1 MDEGSIGFLHFIF
14 IEATLA
20 FVVFQDHPRSACAGN
35 GDGQANQKNDRGP
48 SPRSSEQISNFQENV
63 MADQK
68 APQMQATLGLTG
80 LTSNAMALIA
90 PGAFL
95 WLTFFIQA
103 TTGVA
108 GQPSTAPAMW
118 MGIFAALLLCLAT
131 AVAYAEIS
139 KLYPGTGSSYYYA
152 EQALLSKDKAFK
164 YARVAKFIVG
174 WGSHLYYWVYP
185 GVMVATTGIFVGY
198 VVGFLYPTFISGSNP
213 GPVFMALVA
222 IVFSFFV
229 AWIAQKGAGASTA
242 VNLAINVV
250 QISALVVFSVLALG
264 YRANHPAG
272 APAFNYD
279 GQSLAT
285 YTYQFATN
293 PKDGSI
299 IRDASGVPMPQLD
312 KAGKPVPFTIDYPA
326 ADSSGNMLTHTSAAS
341 VVGVHNLNWVFIQ
354 ATVAILILVGFE
366 SVTAMGGEAKNP
378 TKHIPIAVI
387 ASLLIQG
394 LICYLFEYFAANYFL
409 NSGYTMQSAAGS
421 AAPIGDMMII
431 VGDALLGQG
440 HGKYFMLA
448 EAVTVFL
455 ALIGTTLSC
464 MNTGARVTYAMGKDD
479 EAPEHFGMLHAESL
493 SPRRA
498 IWTLA
503 VISAVIGTIAV
514 SLVFA
519 DASAPTDATIAALP
533 HGILSSFGYTSHDK
547 LAALPN
553 SLLTITLTSN
563 FGTFILYALSC
574 FLCIVAYHKR
584 PDHNFL
590 LHTLIPG
597 FGLLANLTCM
607 GFYLAGPFF
616 NLGTK
621 MEPLS
626 ALGISGLW
634 GLYGAIYF
642 LRSSKAKGKSV
653 LLESKDALS

>member
-1 MDEGSIGFLHFIF
+1 
-14 IEATLA
+14 
-20 FVVFQDHPRSACAGN
+20 
-35 GDGQANQKNDRGP
+35 
-48 SPRSSEQISNFQENV
+48 
-63 MADQK
+63 MAEQK

-103 TTGVA
+103 TTGTTS
-108 GQPSTAPAMW
+108 PTMW
-118 MGIFAALLLCLAT
+118 LGIFGALLLCLAT

-164 YARVAKFIVG
+164 YARIAKFIVG

-198 VVGFLYPTFISGSNP
+198 VVGFLNPSFISGANP

-222 IVFSFFV
+222 VVFSFFV
-229 AWIAQKGAGASTA
+229 AWIASKGAGASTA
-242 VNLAINVV
+242 VNLAINII
-250 QISALVVFSVLALG
+250 QISALIVFSVLALG
-264 YRANHPAG
+264 YRVNHPTG
-272 APAFNYD
+272 TTGFQYD
-279 GQSLAT
+279 SQSLST
-285 YTYQFATN
+285 YTYQFATA
-293 PKDGSI
+293 KDGSTM
-299 IRDASGVPMPQLD
+299 RDASGNPLPLLD
-312 KAGKPVPFTIDYPA
+312 AAGKPVPFVITYPEF
-326 ADSSGNMLTHTSAAS
+326 DSTGAFLTHPTAAS
-341 VVGVHNLNWVFIQ
+341 VVSPHKFSYVFIQ

-366 SVTAMGGEAKNP
+366 SVTSMGGEAKNP

-394 LICYLFEYFAANYFL
+394 LVCYLIEYFAANYFL
-409 NSGYTMQSAAGS
+409 NSGYTMQSAASS

-431 VGDALLGQG
+431 VGDGLLGQG
-440 HGKYFMLA
+440 HGKYFMLV
-448 EAVTVFL
+448 EAITVFL

-479 EAPEHFGMLHAESL
+479 EAPEHFGILHAESL
-493 SPRRA
+493 SPRKA

-503 VISAVIGTIAV
+503 IISAVIGVVAV

-519 DASAPTDATIAALP
+519 DAGAATDATVAALP
-533 HGILSSFGYTSHDK
+533 HNIFSNFGYASHDTM
-547 LAALPN
+547 AALPN

-574 FLCIVAYHKR
+574 FLCIVAFHNR

-590 LHTLIPG
+590 KHTLIPG
-597 FGLLANLTCM
+597 FGLLANLVCM
-607 GFYLAGPFF
+607 AFYLISPVFG
-616 NLGTK
+616 LGTFK
-621 MEPLS
+621 EPLLALAIS
-626 ALGISGLW
+626 AVWGI
-634 GLYGAIYF
+634 YGAIYF
-642 LRSSKAKGKSV
+642 LRSSKAKGKA
-653 LLESKDALS
+653 LLLTTK

>member
-1 MDEGSIGFLHFIF
+1 
-14 IEATLA
+14 
-20 FVVFQDHPRSACAGN
+20 
-35 GDGQANQKNDRGP
+35 
-48 SPRSSEQISNFQENV
+48 
-63 MADQK
+63 MADQS
-68 APQMQATLGLTG
+68 APQMQATLGVTG

-103 TTGVA
+103 TTGT
-108 GQPSTAPAMW
+108 TAPTMW
-118 MGIFAALLLCLAT
+118 LGIFAALLLCLAT

-185 GVMVATTGIFVGY
+185 GVMVAVTGVFVGY
-198 VVGFLYPTFISGSNP
+198 VVGFLYPSAMSGANP
-213 GPVFMALVA
+213 GPIFMALVA
-222 IVFSFFV
+222 VVFSFFV
-229 AWIAQKGAGASTA
+229 GWIASKGAGASTA
-242 VNLAINVV
+242 VNLAINII
-250 QISALVVFSVLALG
+250 QISALMVFSVLALG
-264 YRANHPAG
+264 YRASHPSG
-272 APAFNYD
+272 TPGFQYD
-279 GQSLAT
+279 TQSLAT

-293 PKDGSI
+293 PKDGTT
-299 IRDASGVPMPQLD
+299 IRDASGVPQPLLD
-312 KAGKPVPFTIDYPA
+312 SAGKPVPFQITYPETDA
-326 ADSSGNMLTHTSAAS
+326 SGAFLTHPNATSVIAPHKFS
-341 VVGVHNLNWVFIQ
+341 FVFIQ

-366 SVTAMGGEAKNP
+366 SVTSMGGEARNP

-394 LICYLFEYFAANYFL
+394 LVCYLIEYFAAAYFL

-448 EAVTVFL
+448 EAFTVFL

-479 EAPEHFGMLHAESL
+479 EAPEHFGMLHAKSL

-498 IWTLA
+498 IWTLV
-503 VISAVIGTIAV
+503 VISAVIGVIAV

-519 DASAPTDATIAALP
+519 DGSAPTDATIAALP
-533 HGILSSFGYTSHDK
+533 HGLFSSFGYSSHDT

-574 FLCIVAYHKR
+574 LLCIVAFHKR
-584 PDHNFL
+584 PDYNPV
-590 LHTLIPG
+590 LHLIIPG
-597 FGLLANLTCM
+597 FGLLANLVCM
-607 GFYLAGPFF
+607 AFYIISPVFG
-616 NLGTK
+616 LGTFK
-621 MEPLS
+621 EPLL
-626 ALGISGLW
+626 ALGISAVW
-634 GLYGAIYF
+634 GIYGAIYF
-642 LRSSKAKGKSV
+642 LRTSKAKGKAV
-653 LLESKDALS
+653 LLTSKTTV

>member
-1 MDEGSIGFLHFIF
+1 
-14 IEATLA
+14 
-20 FVVFQDHPRSACAGN
+20 
-35 GDGQANQKNDRGP
+35 
-48 SPRSSEQISNFQENV
+48 

-118 MGIFAALLLCLAT
+118 IGIFAALLLCLAT

-152 EQALLSKDKAFK
+152 EQAMLSKEKAFK
-164 YARVAKFIVG
+164 YARISKFIVG

-185 GVMVATTGIFVGY
+185 GVMVAVTGIFVGY
-198 VVGFLYPTFISGSNP
+198 VVGFLYPNFMSGSNP
-213 GPVFMALVA
+213 GPLFMAIVA
-222 IVFSFFV
+222 VLFSFFV
-229 AWIAQKGAGASTA
+229 AWIAAKGAGASTA
-242 VNLAINVV
+242 VNIAINII

-264 YRANHPAG
+264 YRANHPSG
-272 APAFNYD
+272 ATGFQYD
-279 GQSLAT
+279 SQTLAT
-285 YTYQFATN
+285 YTYQFATS

-299 IRDASGVPMPQLD
+299 MRDSSGTPLPLLD
-312 KAGKPVPFTIDYPA
+312 SAGKPVPYVITYPTT
-326 ADSSGNMLTHTSAAS
+326 DSSGNFLTHPNAAS
-341 VVGVHNLNWVFIQ
+341 VVSVHKLSYMFIQ

-366 SVTAMGGEAKNP
+366 SVTSMGGEAKNP

-394 LICYLFEYFAANYFL
+394 LACYLFEYFCANYFL

-440 HGKYFMLA
+440 HGKYFMLI
-448 EAVTVFL
+448 EAFTVFL

-479 EAPEHFGMLHAESL
+479 EAPEHFGILHAESL
-493 SPRRA
+493 SPRKA

-503 VISAVIGTIAV
+503 VISAVIGVVAV
-514 SLVFA
+514 SLAFG
-519 DASAPTDATIAALP
+519 DAGAPSDATIAALP
-533 HGILSSFGYTSHDK
+533 HGLFSSFGYLPHDT
-547 LAALPN
+547 LANLPN
-553 SLLTITLTSN
+553 SLLAITLTSN

-574 FLCIVAYHKR
+574 FLCIVAYHQR
-584 PDHNFL
+584 PDHSFL
-590 LHTLIPG
+590 KHTLIPG
-597 FGLLANLTCM
+597 FGLLANLVCM
-607 GFYLAGPFF
+607 AFYVAGPFF

-621 MEPLS
+621 MEPLT
-626 ALGISGLW
+626 ALGISAIW
-634 GLYGAIYF
+634 GIYGAIYF
-642 LRSSKAKGKSV
+642 LRSSKSKGKSV
-653 LLESKDALS
+653 LLTSKETV

>member
-1 MDEGSIGFLHFIF
+1 MAE
-14 IEATLA
+14 
-20 FVVFQDHPRSACAGN
+20 QHP
-35 GDGQANQKNDRGP
+35 
-48 SPRSSEQISNFQENV
+48 
-63 MADQK
+63 
-68 APQMQATLGLTG
+68 PQMKSTLGLTG

-118 MGIFAALLLCLAT
+118 WGIVLALLLCLAT

-152 EQALLSKDKAFK
+152 EQALLSTENAFK
-164 YARVAKFIVG
+164 YARIAKFIVG

-185 GVMVATTGIFVGY
+185 GLMVATTGIFVGY
-198 VVGFLYPTFISGSNP
+198 VVGFLFPTFMSGGNP
-213 GPVFMALVA
+213 GPVFMALIA

-229 AWIAQKGAGASTA
+229 AWIAQKGVGASTA

-250 QISALVVFSVLALG
+250 QISALLVFSVLAIG
-264 YRANHPAG
+264 YRTSHPAG
-272 APAFNYD
+272 TTGPTAYQYD
-279 GQSLAT
+279 GQTLAT
-285 YTYQFATN
+285 YNYQFKTD
-293 PKDGSI
+293 PKDGSTV
-299 IRDASGVPMPQLD
+299 RDAAGNPLPLLD
-312 KAGKPVPFTIDYPA
+312 SAGKPIPYVITYPDK
-326 ADSSGNMLTHTSAAS
+326 DSSGNILTHSSAAS
-341 VVGVHNLNWVFIQ
+341 VVSPHNFSWVFIQ

-366 SVTAMGGEAKNP
+366 SVTSMGGEAKNP
-378 TKHIPIAVI
+378 TRHIPIAVI

-394 LICYLFEYFAANYFL
+394 LLCYLIEYFAANYFL
-409 NSGYTMQSAAGS
+409 NSGYTMQSATGS
-421 AAPIGDMMII
+421 AAPIGDMMIV
-431 VGDALLGQG
+431 VGDALLG
-440 HGKYFMLA
+440 HGNGKWFMLG

-479 EAPEHFGMLHAESL
+479 EAPEHFGILNAKTL
-493 SPRRA
+493 SPRSA

-503 VISAVIGTIAV
+503 IISAVIGVIAV

-533 HGILSSFGYTSHDK
+533 HGIFSSFGYTNHDQ

-553 SLLTITLTSN
+553 SLGVVTLTSN

-574 FLCIVAYHKR
+574 FLCIVAFHKR
-584 PDHNFL
+584 PDYNVV
-590 LHTLIPG
+590 LHLLIPG

-607 GFYLAGPFF
+607 AFYLVGPIF
-616 NLGTK
+616 NLGTFK
-621 MEPLS
+621 EPLF
-626 ALGISGLW
+626 ALGIAAIW
-634 GLYGAIYF
+634 GIYGAIYF
-642 LRSSKAKGKSV
+642 LRSSQAKGKAILV
-653 LLESKDALS
+653 ASK

>member
-1 MDEGSIGFLHFIF
+1 MH
-14 IEATLA
+14 
-20 FVVFQDHPRSACAGN
+20 
-35 GDGQANQKNDRGP
+35 
-48 SPRSSEQISNFQENV
+48 
-63 MADQK
+63 MADEK

-95 WLTFFIQA
+95 WLTFAIQA
-103 TTGVA
+103 NTGVA
-108 GQPSTAPAMW
+108 GQPSTSPAMW
-118 MGIFAALLLCLAT
+118 WGIIAALLLCLAT

-164 YARVAKFIVG
+164 YARIAKFIVG

-185 GVMVATTGIFVGY
+185 GVMVATTGIFCGY
-198 VVGFLYPTFISGSNP
+198 IVGFLFPTFLSGSNP

-222 IVFSFFV
+222 VVFSFFV

-242 VNLAINVV
+242 VNMAINVI
-250 QISALVVFSVLALG
+250 QISALVVFSILALG
-264 YRANHPAG
+264 YRSSHPQG
-272 APAFNYD
+272 AAAFQYD
-279 GQSLAT
+279 SQTLAT
-285 YTYQFATN
+285 YTYQFATA
-293 PKDGSI
+293 KDGTP
-299 IRDASGVPMPQLD
+299 IRAADGTPQPLLD
-312 KAGKPVPFTIDYPA
+312 PAGKPVPFTIDYTERDA
-326 ADSSGNMLTHTSAAS
+326 SGNFLAHTTAAS
-341 VVGVHNLNWVFIQ
+341 VVSPHKFSYVFIQ

-394 LICYLFEYFAANYFL
+394 VLCYLFEYFAANYFL
-409 NSGYTMQSAAGS
+409 NSGYSMASASGS

-431 VGDALLGQG
+431 VGDGLLG
-440 HGKYFMLA
+440 HGNGKWFMLA
-448 EAVTVFL
+448 EAFTVFL

-493 SPRRA
+493 TPRRA

-503 VISAVIGTIAV
+503 VISAVIGVIAV
-514 SLVFA
+514 LMVFG
-519 DASAPTDATIAALP
+519 DAAAPTDATIAALP
-533 HGILSSFGYTSHDK
+533 HNIFSNFGYTSHDAM
-547 LAALPN
+547 AALPN

-574 FLCIVAYHKR
+574 FLCIVAFHKR
-584 PDHNFL
+584 PDYNPL
-590 LHTLIPG
+590 LHLIIPG
-597 FGLLANLTCM
+597 FGLLANLLCM

-621 MEPLS
+621 MEPLT
-626 ALGISGLW
+626 ALGISAAW
-634 GLYGAIYF
+634 GLYGAFYF
-642 LRSSKAKGKSV
+642 IRSSKAKGKQV
-653 LLESKDALS
+653 LLSAR

>member
-1 MDEGSIGFLHFIF
+1 
-14 IEATLA
+14 
-20 FVVFQDHPRSACAGN
+20 
-35 GDGQANQKNDRGP
+35 
-48 SPRSSEQISNFQENV
+48 

-95 WLTFFIQA
+95 WLTFYIQA
-103 TTGVA
+103 TTGT
-108 GQPSTAPAMW
+108 TAPAMW
-118 MGIFAALLLCLAT
+118 LGIFGALLLCLAT

-185 GVMVATTGIFVGY
+185 GVMVAVTGVFVGY
-198 VVGFLYPTFISGSNP
+198 VVGFLYPAFLSGSNP

-222 IVFSFFV
+222 VAFSFFV

-242 VNLAINVV
+242 VNLAINIV
-250 QISALVVFSVLALG
+250 QISALLVFSVLALG
-264 YRANHPAG
+264 YRTSHPSG
-272 APAFNYD
+272 TPGFQYD
-279 GQSLAT
+279 SQTLAT
-285 YTYQFATN
+285 YTYQFATA
-293 PKDGSI
+293 KDGSTM
-299 IRDASGVPMPQLD
+299 RDTTGAPLPLLD
-312 KAGKPVPFTIDYPA
+312 AAGKPVPFQITYPEKDA
-326 ADSSGNMLTHTSAAS
+326 SGNFLTHTSAAS
-341 VVGVHNLNWVFIQ
+341 VIAPHKFSFLFIQ

-366 SVTAMGGEAKNP
+366 SVTSMGGEAKNP
-378 TKHIPIAVI
+378 SKHIPIAVI

-394 LICYLFEYFAANYFL
+394 LVCYLIEYFAANYFL
-409 NSGYTMQSAAGS
+409 NSGYTMQSAASS

-431 VGDALLGQG
+431 VGDALLGHG
-440 HGKYFMLA
+440 NGKYFMLV
-448 EAVTVFL
+448 EAFTVFL

-479 EAPEHFGMLHAESL
+479 EAPEHFGVLHAKSL
-493 SPRRA
+493 TPRRA

-503 VISAVIGTIAV
+503 VISAVIGVIAV

-519 DASAPTDATIAALP
+519 DAGAPTDAAIAALP
-533 HGILSSFGYTSHDK
+533 HGIFSNFGYASHDT

-574 FLCIVAYHKR
+574 FLCIVAFHNR
-584 PDHNFL
+584 PDYNVVRHL
-590 LHTLIPG
+590 LIPG
-597 FGLLANLTCM
+597 FGLLANLVCM
-607 GFYLAGPFF
+607 AFYLISPIFG
-616 NLGTK
+616 LGTFK
-621 MEPLS
+621 EPLL
-626 ALGISGLW
+626 ALGISAAW
-634 GLYGAIYF
+634 GIYGAIYF
-642 LRSSKAKGKSV
+642 LRSSKVKGKAI
-653 LLESKDALS
+653 LLESRESI

>member
-1 MDEGSIGFLHFIF
+1 
-14 IEATLA
+14 
-20 FVVFQDHPRSACAGN
+20 
-35 GDGQANQKNDRGP
+35 
-48 SPRSSEQISNFQENV
+48 

-68 APQMQATLGLTG
+68 EPQMQATLGLTG

-95 WLTFFIQA
+95 WLTFYIQA
-103 TTGVA
+103 TTGVT

-118 MGIFAALLLCLAT
+118 IGIFAALLLCLAT

-152 EQALLSKDKAFK
+152 EQAMLSQDRGFK
-164 YARVAKFIVG
+164 YARIAKFIVG

-185 GVMVATTGIFVGY
+185 GVMVATTGIFCGY
-198 VVGFLYPTFISGSNP
+198 IVGFLYPNVMSGSNP

-222 IVFSFFV
+222 VVFSFFV
-229 AWIAQKGAGASTA
+229 AWIASKGAGASTA
-242 VNLAINVV
+242 VNLAINVI
-250 QISALVVFSVLALG
+250 QISALIVFSVLALG
-264 YRANHPAG
+264 YRSSHPTG
-272 APAFNYD
+272 AAAFQYD
-279 GQSLAT
+279 GQTLAT
-285 YTYQFATN
+285 YTYQFATA
-293 PKDGSI
+293 KDGSTM
-299 IRDASGVPMPQLD
+299 RDASGVPLPLLD
-312 KAGKPVPFTIDYPA
+312 SAGKPVPYTISYPTTDPA
-326 ADSSGNMLTHTSAAS
+326 TGNFLTHPDAAS
-341 VVGVHNLNWVFIQ
+341 VIVPHKLSYMFIQ

-366 SVTAMGGEAKNP
+366 SVTSMGGEAKNP

-394 LICYLFEYFAANYFL
+394 LLCYLFEYFAANYFL

-448 EAVTVFL
+448 EAITVFF

-503 VISAVIGTIAV
+503 VISAVIGVVAV
-514 SLVFA
+514 SLVFG
-519 DASAPTDATIAALP
+519 DAGAPTDATIAALP
-533 HGILSSFGYTSHDK
+533 HGLFSSVGYLSHDT

-553 SLLTITLTSN
+553 SLLTVTLTSN

-574 FLCIVAYHKR
+574 FLCIVAFKGR
-584 PDHNFL
+584 PDYSFVKHM
-590 LHTLIPG
+590 LIPG
-597 FGLLANLTCM
+597 FGLIANLTLM
-607 GFYLAGPFF
+607 GFYVAGPVFG
-616 NLGTK
+616 LGTSK
-621 MEPLS
+621 EPLL
-626 ALGISGLW
+626 ALGISAVW
-634 GLYGAIYF
+634 GIYGAIYF

-653 LLESKDALS
+653 LLATK